1 MRKSDRTRAG
11 ILEAA
16 RAMFA
21 EHGYE
26 GTTVRAIAERASID
40 PSMIIRYF
48 GGKDGLF
55 SLASKVE
62 LGLPDIDPTA
72 PVPVGAM
79 LVGHFLE
86 LWEGSGKDMGLVI
99 LLRAAATNEAA
110 AERIRT
116 IFREQVL
123 PAAARLR
130 RPGDGGNA
138 RGPGRQ
144 PVVRPR
150 AVPLHPGHPAGR
162 GHVPGRHRGKS
173 CSGRGPSPLR
183 GRPREKR
190 PLTEAIGSVNRSF
203 TSCKNHRTPLDE
215 QHVHGDFMTR

>member
-1 MRKSDRTRAG
+1 MRKSDRTRTA

-16 RAMFA
+16 RAIFA

-48 GGKDGLF
+48 DGKDGLF

-62 LGLPDIDPTA
+62 LGLPEIDPAA
-72 PVPVGAM
+72 PASVGEM

-110 AERIRT
+110 GERIRT

-123 PAAARLR
+123 PAVARL
-130 RPGDGGNA
+130 GDPATAEGRAGMVVSQLFGLALCRYILVIPPVASMSREDVVKNLAPVVELHLFGDVRGNNA
-138 RGPGRQ
+138 R
-144 PVVRPR
+144 
-150 AVPLHPGHPAGR
+150 
-162 GHVPGRHRGKS
+162 
-173 CSGRGPSPLR
+173 
-183 GRPREKR
+183 
-190 PLTEAIGSVNRSF
+190 
-203 TSCKNHRTPLDE
+203 
-215 QHVHGDFMTR
+215 

>member
-1 MRKSDRTRAG
+1 
-11 ILEAA
+11 
-16 RAMFA
+16 MFA

-62 LGLPDIDPTA
+62 LGLPDFDPAA

-79 LVGHFLE
+79 LAGHFLE
-86 LWEGSGKDMGLVI
+86 LWEGSGKGMGLVI

-116 IFREQVL
+116 IFREEVL
-123 PAAARLR
+123 PAAARF
-130 RPGDGGNA
+130 GDPATAETRAGLIVSQLFGLALCRYILLIPPVAAMSREDLVEHLAPVIDFHLFGDA
-138 RGPGRQ
+138 RVKIAR
-144 PVVRPR
+144 
-150 AVPLHPGHPAGR
+150 
-162 GHVPGRHRGKS
+162 
-173 CSGRGPSPLR
+173 
-183 GRPREKR
+183 
-190 PLTEAIGSVNRSF
+190 
-203 TSCKNHRTPLDE
+203 
-215 QHVHGDFMTR
+215 

>member
-1 MRKSDRTRAG
+1 MRKSDRTRAA

-16 RAMFA
+16 REVFA

-62 LGLPDIDPTA
+62 LGLPAIDPAA
-72 PVPVGAM
+72 PVPVGEM
-79 LVGHFLE
+79 LVGHFLD

-99 LLRAAATNEAA
+99 LLRAAVTNEAA

-116 IFREQVL
+116 IFRDQVL
-123 PAAARLR
+123 PAAARLGDPATAEVR
-130 RPGDGGNA
+130 AGMVVSQLFGLALCRYILTIPPVAAMSREAIVENLAPVVELLLFGDGS
-138 RGPGRQ
+138 
-144 PVVRPR
+144 
-150 AVPLHPGHPAGR
+150 
-162 GHVPGRHRGKS
+162 GKS
-173 CSGRGPSPLR
+173 AR
-183 GRPREKR
+183 
-190 PLTEAIGSVNRSF
+190 
-203 TSCKNHRTPLDE
+203 
-215 QHVHGDFMTR
+215 

>member
-1 MRKSDRTRAG
+1 MRKSDRTRAA

-16 RAMFA
+16 RAIFA

-62 LGLPDIDPTA
+62 LGLPDIDPAA
-72 PVPVGAM
+72 PVTVGAM

-123 PAAARLR
+123 PAAARFGDPATAETRAGLVVSQLFGLALCR
-130 RPGDGGNA
+130 YILAIPPVAAMSREDLVEHLAPVVDLHLFGDG
-138 RGPGRQ
+138 
-144 PVVRPR
+144 
-150 AVPLHPGHPAGR
+150 H
-162 GHVPGRHRGKS
+162 GKS
-173 CSGRGPSPLR
+173 AR
-183 GRPREKR
+183 
-190 PLTEAIGSVNRSF
+190 
-203 TSCKNHRTPLDE
+203 
-215 QHVHGDFMTR
+215 

>member
-1 MRKSDRTRAG
+1 MVFVSGKTKGEGRVMRKSDRTRAG

-62 LGLPDIDPTA
+62 LGLPDINPTA

-79 LVGHFLE
+79 LVGISSN
-86 LWEGSGKDMGLVI
+86 SGK
-99 LLRAAATNEAA
+99 EAA
-110 AERIRT
+110 KT
-116 IFREQVL
+116 WGL
-123 PAAARLR
+123 
-130 RPGDGGNA
+130 
-138 RGPGRQ
+138 
-144 PVVRPR
+144 
-150 AVPLHPGHPAGR
+150 
-162 GHVPGRHRGKS
+162 
-173 CSGRGPSPLR
+173 
-183 GRPREKR
+183 
-190 PLTEAIGSVNRSF
+190 
-203 TSCKNHRTPLDE
+203 
-215 QHVHGDFMTR
+215 

>member
-1 MRKSDRTRAG
+1 MRKSDRTRAA

-62 LGLPDIDPTA
+62 IGLPDIDPAA
-72 PVPVGAM
+72 PGPIGAM

-86 LWEGSGKDMGLVI
+86 LWEGSGKGMGLVI

-116 IFREQVL
+116 IFREEVL
-123 PAAARLR
+123 PAAARFGDPATAEARAGLVVSQLFGLALCR
-130 RPGDGGNA
+130 YILAIPPVAAMSRVEIQGYLGPVVERYLLGDGHGPEA
-138 RGPGRQ
+138 R
-144 PVVRPR
+144 
-150 AVPLHPGHPAGR
+150 
-162 GHVPGRHRGKS
+162 
-173 CSGRGPSPLR
+173 
-183 GRPREKR
+183 RE
-190 PLTEAIGSVNRSF
+190 TGSR
-203 TSCKNHRTPLDE
+203 R
-215 QHVHGDFMTR
+215 

>member
-16 RAMFA
+16 RALFA

-62 LGLPDIDPTA
+62 LGLSDINPTA

-79 LVGHFLE
+79 LVEHFLE

-99 LLRAAATNEAA
+99 LLRAAATNEDA

-123 PAAARLR
+123 PAAAQFGDPTTAETRAGLVVSQLFGLALCR
-130 RPGDGGNA
+130 YILAIPSVAAMSRADIVENLAPVVDLHLFGDG
-138 RGPGRQ
+138 
-144 PVVRPR
+144 
-150 AVPLHPGHPAGR
+150 
-162 GHVPGRHRGKS
+162 RGKS
-173 CSGRGPSPLR
+173 VR
-183 GRPREKR
+183 
-190 PLTEAIGSVNRSF
+190 
-203 TSCKNHRTPLDE
+203 
-215 QHVHGDFMTR
+215 